1 MINSK
6 GVTQLMN
13 KVFRNLLAV
22 GLLLIVAGGCS
33 SDRKTP
39 VEIGNELQILHIGNG
54 AEPSDLDPH
63 GNSGQTDS
71 QIKRALFEGLVS
83 RKADTLEVIPGVAES
98 WEVSEDDLTYT
109 FFLRENAR
117 WSNGDPVTA
126 HDFVWTWQRGLN
138 PALGNPYA
146 YMFFIFKNAEAYYN
160 GDLSDVS
167 AVAIRALDNHTLQF
181 ELADPTPYVLE
192 LLSFKTMYPVHR
204 ATLEKFDAVNQLA
217 TPWTRPEN
225 FVGNGPF
232 VIKEWVVNRVLSVKK
247 NDYYWDKTSIKLN
260 EIHFHAVQ
268 SLAAEERMFRAGQLH
283 MTLDLPPEKIEG
295 YRTENHP
302 AHRNFVLYST
312 YYYALNT
319 HRPPLDD
326 VRIRKAL
333 AYAVDRQLLTERVT
347 KGGEIPAYAFT
358 PPNEYGYKPQARM
371 PEDVA
376 LARQLLAEA
385 GYPEGKGF
393 PKLTVLYNTL
403 EHHQT
408 IAVVLQQ
415 MWKENLG
422 IDVNLQNEDWKV
434 WLASINLGNFDI
446 SRSGWGGDYVD
457 PNTFLDVHLSGG
469 GNNKSNWSNARY
481 DELIRLAAQARDPQE
496 RFAYFQ
502 EAEAI
507 LVEEAPIIPLYT
519 YKRNRLVH
527 PAVKNWHSNIL
538 DDYFYRDV
546 YLEADSGD
554 Q

>member
-1 MINSK
+1 MKMFFIK
-6 GVTQLMN
+6 VMVLM
-13 KVFRNLLAV
+13 LATAV
-22 GLLLIVAGGCS
+22 VSSCS
-33 SDRKTP
+33 SERKTP
-39 VEIGNELQILHIGNG
+39 VDIGNELQILHIGNG
-54 AEPSDLDPH
+54 GEPSDIDPH
-63 GNSGQTDS
+63 GNSGQPDS

-83 RKADTLEVIPGVAES
+83 RAADTLEIIPGVAES
-98 WEVSEDDLTYT
+98 WEVSEDGLTYT

-117 WSNGDPVTA
+117 WSNGDAVTA
-126 HDFVWTWQRGLN
+126 YDFVWTWQRGLN

-160 GDLSDVS
+160 GELTDISQ
-167 AVAIRALDNHTLQF
+167 VAIRALDDHKLQF
-181 ELADPTPYVLE
+181 ELEAPTPYVLE
-192 LLSFKTMYPVHR
+192 LLAFKTMYPVHR
-204 ATLEKFDAVNQLA
+204 PTLEKFDAVNQLA

-232 VIKEWVVNRVLSVKK
+232 VIKDWIVNQVLSVKR
-247 NDYYWDKTSIKLN
+247 NEYYWNQESIKLN

-268 SLAAEERMFRAGQLH
+268 SLTAEERMFRAGQLH

-295 YRTENHP
+295 YRTANHP
-302 AHRNFVLYST
+302 AHRSMPLYST

-319 HRPPLDD
+319 RRPPLDD
-326 VRIRKAL
+326 VRVRKAL
-333 AYAVDRQLLTERVT
+333 AYAVDRKLLTERVT
-347 KGGEIPAYAFT
+347 KGGETPAYAFT
-358 PPNEYGYKPQARM
+358 PPYEAGYKPQAKM

-385 GYPEGKGF
+385 GYPDGKGF

-403 EHHQT
+403 EQHQT

-422 IDVNLQNEDWKV
+422 IEVNLQNEDWKV

-457 PNTFLDVHLSGG
+457 PNTFLDVHLTGG
-469 GNNKSNWSNARY
+469 GHNKSGWSNARY
-481 DELIRLAAQARDPQE
+481 DELIRLAAQTHDQQQ

-507 LVEEAPIIPLYT
+507 LIDEAPIIPLYT
-519 YKRNRLVH
+519 YRRNRLVH
-527 PAVKNWHSNIL
+527 PAVKNWHDNIL
-538 DDYFYRDV
+538 DDYFYRGV
-546 YLEADSGD
+546 YLDADAGA

>member
-1 MINSK
+1 MK
-6 GVTQLMN
+6 KL
-13 KVFRNLLAV
+13 FRNLFVFMLLV
-22 GLLLIVAGGCS
+22 GLVAGCS

-39 VEIGNELQILHIGNG
+39 VELGIEQQIMHIGNG
-54 AEPSDLDPH
+54 TEPSDIDPH
-63 GNSGQTDS
+63 GNSGQPDS

-83 RKADTLEVIPGVAES
+83 RAADTLDIIPGVAES
-98 WEVSEDDLTYT
+98 WEISDDGLTYT
-109 FFLRENAR
+109 FTLRKNAR
-117 WSNGDPVTA
+117 WSNGEPVTA
-126 HDFVWTWQRGLN
+126 HDFVWTWKRGMS
-138 PALGNPYA
+138 PDLGNPYA
-146 YMFFIFKNAEAYYN
+146 YMFFVFKNAEAYHT
-160 GDLSDVS
+160 GEIEDFSEVGIS
-167 AVAIRALDNHTLQF
+167 ALDDHTLQF
-181 ELADPTPYVLE
+181 ELTGPTPYILQ

-204 ATLEKFDAVNQLA
+204 ATLEKFNAVNQLA
-217 TPWTRPEN
+217 TAWTRPEN

-232 VIKEWVVNRVLSVKK
+232 VIKDWVVNQVLSVRK
-247 NDYYWDKTSIKLN
+247 NDQYWDSDNIKLN

-268 SLAAEERMFRAGQLH
+268 SITAEERMFRAGQLH
-283 MTLDLPPEKIEG
+283 MTMFLPPEKVEA
-295 YRTENHP
+295 YRGENNP
-302 AHRNFVLYST
+302 AFNSFPLYST

-319 HRPPLDD
+319 KRPPLDD
-326 VRIRKAL
+326 VRVRKAL
-333 AYAVDRQLLTERVT
+333 AYAVDRTLLTERVM

-358 PPNEYGYKPQARM
+358 PPDEKGYIPAAKM

-393 PKLTVLYNTL
+393 PRLTILYNTL

-415 MWKENLG
+415 MWKERLG

-457 PNTFLDVHLSGG
+457 PNTFLDVHLTGG

-481 DELIRLAAQARDPQE
+481 DELIRLAAQTNDQQE

-502 EAEAI
+502 QAEAI

-519 YKRNRLVH
+519 YVRNRLVH
-527 PAVKNWHSNIL
+527 PSVKNWHDNML
-538 DDYFYRDV
+538 DDYFYRNV
-546 YLEADSGD
+546 YLEADSVE